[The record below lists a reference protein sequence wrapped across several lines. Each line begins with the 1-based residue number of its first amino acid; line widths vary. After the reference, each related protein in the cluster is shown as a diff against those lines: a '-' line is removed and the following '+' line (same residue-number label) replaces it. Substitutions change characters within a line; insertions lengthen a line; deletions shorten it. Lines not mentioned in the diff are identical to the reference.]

1 MIDKGIGVIMAI
13 LFLTGLALVISKKA
27 QTTGVLNAFFQGISA
42 LQKNAISPV
51 TSSKG

>member
-1 MIDKGIGVIMAI
+1 MIDKGIGIIMAI

-27 QTTGVLNAFFQGISA
+27 ATTSVLNSFFSGISN

-51 TSSKG
+51 TGK

>member
-1 MIDKGIGVIMAI
+1 MIDKGIGIIMAL

-27 QTTGVLNAFFQGISA
+27 ATTSVLNAFFQGIGA

-51 TSSKG
+51 TAK